1 MQHHPHHHLDEFSVS
16 DLRHTVLETLR
27 VLTDRRWWFIVPFCV
42 IATAAFIASHAVPR
56 RYSTQTLFERR
67 NDPVLAGLLGQRW
80 TQPYEEQRGRIHA
93 DLKDRAGIVDV
104 LATLDLPSGL
114 KRFPDGGLTPDSIK
128 ARERFAEEI
137 SDGLTAKFVESSANR
152 DLVEL
157 TLTLGDKT
165 HLPAILAA
173 IRDRYV
179 ESVRVRTV
187 GVLTG
192 ALDFFQSEA
201 DRSTGALRELERKL
215 ADFEQKYPG
224 INPDAYDP
232 IETERN
238 RLMAERAEHRR
249 RIGELTLEREQDAR
263 TLARL
268 IEKPAASEENPAAVV
283 ENTTMV
289 VNPRFSE
296 LSLEMKQLDREIE
309 ECLTAKQ
316 MTDMHPR
323 VMGLRAKRRTR
334 AEELN
339 ATPPRIASVDRLI
352 TSTLDLSAEENR
364 IRTHMSDLDAK
375 IAARESDITGLERHM
390 LELQTRR
397 EQAVDHRQA
406 YLDLRAKSNDAKAEL
421 HAWQQ
426 QLVPIRHI
434 LTVESKNRG
443 IHFIV
448 QKEPAVAT
456 RPSYPASLMVIS
468 ICLISGAVAGVISML
483 LCELIDRSFR
493 TTRQITTTLGV
504 PLIESIDEIVTSTIR
519 RQRLIRRL
527 LVVPVATFVMVFAMA
542 IAGTLAYLSIE
553 SPADFDKLARTPE
566 RTVRGLIGQS

>member
-27 VLTDRRWWFIVPFCV
+27 VLADRRWWFIVPFCIV
-42 IATAAFIASHAVPR
+42 ATAAFIASHAVPR
-56 RYSTQTLFERR
+56 RYSTQTQFERR

-80 TQPYEEQRGRIHA
+80 TQPYEEQRGRINA
-93 DLKDRAGIVDV
+93 DLKDRAGIIEV
-104 LATLDLPSGL
+104 LASLDLPRGL
-114 KRFPDGGLTPDSIK
+114 KRFPDGGLTPESVK
-128 ARERFAEEI
+128 ARERLADEIAE
-137 SDGLTAKFVESSANR
+137 GLTAKFIESSPNR
-152 DLVEL
+152 DLVEV
-157 TLTLGDKT
+157 TLTLGDQT
-165 HLPAILAA
+165 NLPVILGA

-179 ESVRVRTV
+179 ETVRLKTV
-187 GVLTG
+187 SVLTG

-215 ADFEQKYPG
+215 AETEQKYPG
-224 INPDAYDP
+224 INPDAFDP
-232 IETERN
+232 IEAERN
-238 RLMAERAEHRR
+238 RLFAERAEHRR
-249 RIGELTLEREQDAR
+249 RINELTLEREQDGR

-268 IEKPAASEENPAAVV
+268 IEKPELVAGAQPGEAAI
-283 ENTTMV
+283 MV
-289 VNPRFSE
+289 VNPRFAE
-296 LSLEMKQLDREIE
+296 LSAEIKSLDREIE
-309 ECLTAKQ
+309 ECLAAKQ

-323 VMGLRAKRRTR
+323 VVGLRAKWRART
-334 AEELN
+334 EELH
-339 ATPPRIASVDRLI
+339 ATAPRIAAADRMV
-352 TSTLDLSAEENR
+352 TSTLDLTVEENR

-375 IAARESDITGLERHM
+375 IATRETDIAAIERHM

-406 YLDLRAKSNDAKAEL
+406 YLDVRAKATDAKAEL

-434 LTVESKNRG
+434 LTVENNNRG
-443 IHFIV
+443 IHFITR
-448 QKEPAVAT
+448 KEAAAST

-504 PLIESIDEIVTSTIR
+504 PLIESIDEIVTAAVR

-527 LVVPVATFVMVFAMA
+527 LVVPVTTFVMVFALA
-542 IAGTLAYLSIE
+542 IAGTMAYLSIE
-553 SPADFDKLARTPE
+553 SPADFDKLTRAPA
-566 RTVRGLIGQS
+566 RTVRSLLGQS